1 MELKQKYENIIIIS
15 RNFNFNFLNCK
26 LYLFSILIIFI
37 IINEYIHNED
47 FYLKNLYLFNNN
59 NNFEF
64 NKNFLIEY
72 LNNSENFKLTYLNY
86 SFSFKFQMIK
96 VEYNIGFYDKNNNL
110 ILPSNLALYNDLHI
124 ICSISFKN
132 NSIDSLANIYKN
144 KYFNCIE
151 FFKIN
156 EKIKFGIKIYKE
168 NEIINK
174 SKYLAIIF
182 FTEKIFSYNYLN
194 YIVNDI
200 FDPFLINNYYN
211 LLNKKLNEKKPNK
224 KYILKK
230 SYIKYPSYAL
240 KRATIVNNDKW
251 AFNNIYR
258 NYFCFCKGYNCLK
271 IKVFDLCKYFLYIY
285 IIDNNKNIYDKT
297 DYLFIDF
304 IFADLSSDDTFPLF
318 KRMLQEKFPVHYIT
332 EKKDIYNQYCMNNK
346 ECLII
351 LPVHNDKK
359 PINGDFLEKYL
370 TLFLKIKVVVSGRG
384 TTFNTNLFYNIDYI
398 TYLCVGHGVCYFKYF
413 LYNEN
418 RIYGIK
424 KNNKLLLPPS
434 EKIIS
439 LAKKYGWEDKDII
452 KVNLPRWDKY
462 NSNEARIF
470 NFDESINNNSIFIMF
485 TWRDIKTKKSISKFY
500 IENIIKLINNNKL
513 NHILKAKNISLY
525 LSFHRLVDKKYI
537 TRFYLYNYIKIIKQN
552 EISECLSKT
561 NLVISDFSS
570 IIFDIMYRNKP
581 FIIYI
586 PDGND
591 PQNKEIYKKD
601 YYELIELLKNGTIY
615 FENKFFNIDETVNKI
630 IYYINNNFILDSKLS
645 DFYDSFGFKRENS
658 INKLIYYLKYLK

>member
-332 EKKDIYNQYCMNNK
+332 EKKDIYSQYCMNNK

-586 PDGND
+586 PDGSD